1 MEYKYIKVN
10 FEKFKIEYNGTQFR
24 DIDEFV
30 SDLRNI
36 FSQMHDIYKVFSKK
50 ADSIMDEKELQKLSE
65 SICMK
70 LKHLQDELQ
79 GKLNYITDSNKVSQ
93 DLVNKARPKLMQLK
107 SLNESID
114 IFKDTRSNLNRL
126 VNFYFNRVLEQNLI
140 NTHKVYSHKGT
151 LKNHHFT

>member
-36 FSQMHDIYKVFSKK
+36 FSQMQGIYKVFSKK
-50 ADSIMDEKELQKLSE
+50 ADSITDENELHKLSE
-65 SICMK
+65 LICAK
-70 LKHLQDELQ
+70 LKYLQDELH
-79 GKLNYITDSNKVSQ
+79 GKLNYITDPDKVSQ
-93 DLVNKARPKLMQLK
+93 DLVDKARPKLMQLK
-107 SLNESID
+107 SLNKSID
-114 IFKDTRSNLNRL
+114 IFKDTGRNLYRL

-140 NTHKVYSHKGT
+140 NAQKVHSHKY
-151 LKNHHFT
+151 